1 MFYELRIYTQNVLK
15 MWEAMNRQKIKYLQN
30 IFKAKYLCAA
40 LTALLRKEMKDIY
53 LWEAEC

>member
-30 IFKAKYLCAA
+30 IFKAKYLWAA